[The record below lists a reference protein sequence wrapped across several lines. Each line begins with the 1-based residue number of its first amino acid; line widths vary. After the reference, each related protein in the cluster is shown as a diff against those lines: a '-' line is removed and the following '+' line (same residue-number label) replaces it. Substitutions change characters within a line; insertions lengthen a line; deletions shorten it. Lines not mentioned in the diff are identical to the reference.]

1 MEKIKLRLVEAIEV
15 FDIDLIKEILHKSF
29 ESDELENNFINKLY
43 ISFNEF
49 KEFGDTKLISSAG
62 KCGSCDKRKG
72 GYLFVGNNSNNY
84 MSFIISKNKRGIEI
98 FKCSSF
104 NCFERNINLKSNMFD
119 KENPF

>member
-1 MEKIKLRLVEAIEV
+1 MEKIKLRLVGAIEV

-29 ESDELENNFINKLY
+29 ESNELDNNFINKLY

-98 FKCSSF
+98 FKCSYF

-119 KENPF
+119 MENPF